1 VKEQTISFEGN
12 LWIEVIPNHEHDPS
26 APSVGVAHVDSAEFG
41 GDGVKL
47 RLRYE
52 EVPSDASRKP
62 RSQQE
67 ASAEED
73 VRQAG
78 PAEEACGEGEEVV
91 HATDQPDAYPFRC
104 ITLPPGISAPEGDRF
119 VNFGTLVEPP
129 TGAFGAPDLTVVVCS
144 LKDPGG
150 DGVSELP
157 VPGGVRAEGGGGRR
171 SPRRARDRAPRA

>member
-62 RSQQE
+62 KRSRKP
-67 ASAEED
+67 AAKK
-73 VRQAG
+73 VPPAG
-78 PAEEACGEGEEVV
+78 PAKKPAAKG
-91 HATDQPDAYPFRC
+91 
-104 ITLPPGISAPEGDRF
+104 
-119 VNFGTLVEPP
+119 
-129 TGAFGAPDLTVVVCS
+129 
-144 LKDPGG
+144 KK
-150 DGVSELP
+150 
-157 VPGGVRAEGGGGRR
+157 
-171 SPRRARDRAPRA
+171 